1 MSSPAV
7 EFGAR
12 FLEADEINS
21 LLVRAGSMPGADLRM
36 LMYFATAVPVG
47 QPVTT
52 TITDIGRELGLSTT
66 SASRSIGRLAAGGWL
81 EQAYEAVGSR
91 FYVLGRV
98 ALGIE
103 VDQAG
108 QVDEADADGQ
118 LAQVHQLR
126 PRG

>member
-1 MSSPAV
+1 MSSPAPA
-7 EFGAR
+7 EFGVR
-12 FLEADEINS
+12 LLEADEINS
-21 LLVRAGSMPGADLRM
+21 LLLRASSLPGADLRM

-47 QPVTT
+47 AAVTKT
-52 TITDIGRELGLSTT
+52 TTDIGRELGLSTT

-81 EQAYEAVGSR
+81 ELSHSAVGSR

-103 VDQAG
+103 VDQE
-108 QVDEADADGQ
+108 DEDGQ

-126 PRG
+126 PRA